1 MTRISE
7 LPLDQWDPE
16 LRALSRADSAPAMV
30 RQRMAITA
38 HAPHM
43 ARAIIAFKAEAAKGR
58 LLAPRLIELVR
69 LRVAFHNQC
78 RTCMAVRY
86 QSAYDD
92 GLTDALVCSLERPV
106 DAADLTAREKA
117 ALAYV
122 DLFATN
128 HLAIDDAMFDRLRE
142 HFTEAAIV
150 ELCLTVSHFIAFGRF
165 VAVMGQVEGLPEGF
179 HDRSTRTAPWEVDE
193 SILLAG

>member
-7 LPLDQWDPE
+7 LPLDRWEPE
-16 LRALSRADSAPAMV
+16 LRALSRADSASPMV
-30 RQRMAITA
+30 LQRLSITA

-43 ARAIIAFKAEAAKGR
+43 AKAVMAFKAEAAKGR
-58 LLAPRLIELVR
+58 LLSPRLIELVR

-92 GLTDALVCSLERPV
+92 GLTDDMVCSLEKPV
-106 DAADLTAREKA
+106 DAPDLIDGEKA

-128 HLAIDDAMFDRLRE
+128 HLAIDDAMFDRLRR
-142 HFTEAAIV
+142 HYSEAEIV

-165 VAVMGQVEGLPEGF
+165 VAVMGQVAGLPEGY
-179 HDRSTRTAPWEVDE
+179 HDTSVATAPWEVDD

>member
-16 LRALSRADSAPAMV
+16 LRALSRADSAPEMV
-30 RQRMAITA
+30 LQRMSITA

-43 ARAIIAFKAEAAKGR
+43 AKAVIAFKTEAAKGR

-92 GLTDALVCSLERPV
+92 GLTDDLVCSLEKPV
-106 DAADLTAREKA
+106 DAPGLTEGEKA

-122 DLFATN
+122 DMFATN
-128 HLAIDDAMFDRLRE
+128 HLAIDDAMFDRLRG
-142 HFTEAAIV
+142 HFSEAEIV

-179 HDRSTRTAPWEVDE
+179 HDKSIATAPWEVGE